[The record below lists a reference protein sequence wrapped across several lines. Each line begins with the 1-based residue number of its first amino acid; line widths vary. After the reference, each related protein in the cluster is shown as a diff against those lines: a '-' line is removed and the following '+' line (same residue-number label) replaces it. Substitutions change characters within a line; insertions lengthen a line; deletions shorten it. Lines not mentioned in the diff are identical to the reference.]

1 MQTSESESIVN
12 DIFCNPDLKYTC
24 RLTSKF
30 NLFNILHV
38 RSTLPFSARYQDLKE
53 YKARNGDCNVPMRK
67 DDPKLGEWVGQQR
80 RAYRLKMDGK
90 QSAMTDERM
99 EKLNNIGFTWRLRKR
114 KTHPECE
121 DEGGNEADAMA
132 HAGDDVGR
140 SEEETATAVV
150 EQVAKHLAA
159 CSANAEDDAQPHVEV

>member
-1 MQTSESESIVN
+1 MIVRIPRFNTVHHLSHLEVQIHPIPSI
-12 DIFCNPDLKYTC
+12 YT
-24 RLTSKF
+24 
-30 NLFNILHV
+30 LH
-38 RSTLPFSARYQDLKE
+38 SFSPAHYQDLKE

-80 RAYRLKMDGK
+80 KAYRLKMDGK

-99 EKLNNIGFTWRLRKR
+99 EKLNKIGFTWRLRKR
-114 KTHPECE
+114 KIHPECE
-121 DEGGNEADAMA
+121 DEGGNGANAGA
-132 HAGDDVGR
+132 HAGDDVGK

-159 CSANAEDDAQPHVEV
+159 SSANAEDDAQVHVEV